1 MRDET
6 LRHDS
11 SLIPH
16 PSSLYAIALIF
27 LIARIA
33 ILVSRPPFFDELF
46 TLWMARQPVSHIVPN
61 LLHDSGPP
69 LYYFIA
75 RFQSITALRLLSL
88 VFATVQFVVVGR
100 RSKLAALLLAL
111 YPPAA
116 LFAVDARAY
125 ALCALFVTIGVL
137 AWDSNRSLLAAF
149 SLALAAHTHYY
160 GVLFFPLL
168 LIRRGRRMAS
178 AVLSFLLALLLFLPG
193 LLLALRQP
201 AEAMKWNRESLF
213 APLTNLSTAGTY
225 AYALFAGA
233 PVAVAVIALI
243 VLIAAVSRSMRFAPA
258 VLIPLALVFVF
269 HIAGRPVY
277 FPMRFEAVIA
287 GPLMLWAGHSLS
299 LWQPSWRSTLAIPL
313 MLIGLLSIVIGVV
326 DHRRRPLDP
335 YREAA
340 LVLQRNAA
348 GQPVVATGYCYLEAA
363 VALDRAVIAWPAEQA
378 LHPGWRATVSP
389 DPRALPRESFLWI
402 GERYAPELNLLR
414 GVKTVRPL
422 FWNERALVAHATN
435 LTGPVH

>member
-1 MRDET
+1 MNKDE
-6 LRHDS
+6 RS
-11 SLIPH
+11 SFF
-16 PSSLYAIALIF
+16 AIALIF
-27 LIARIA
+27 LIARVA
-33 ILVSRPPFFDELF
+33 ILLVRPPFFDELF
-46 TLWMARQPVSHIVPN
+46 TLWMARQPMSHIVPN

-88 VFATVQFVVVGR
+88 FFATLQFVLVAR
-100 RSKLAALLLAL
+100 RSRLAALLLAL

-137 AWDSNRSLLAAF
+137 AWDSDRSLLAAF
-149 SLALAAHTHYY
+149 SFALAAHTHYY

-168 LIRRGRRMAS
+168 LLRSSAQNAPATSDRRPLNPLVA
-178 AVLSFLLALLLFLPG
+178 FLLALLLFLPG
-193 LLLALRQP
+193 LLLALKQP

-233 PVAVAVIALI
+233 PVAVTVIALI
-243 VLIAAVSRSMRFAPA
+243 VLIAAVSRSMRFAPP
-258 VLIPLALVFVF
+258 VLIPLALVFLF
-269 HIAGRPVY
+269 HLAGRPVY

-287 GPLMLWAGHSLS
+287 GPLMIWAGHSLS
-299 LWQPSWRSTLAIPL
+299 IWAASWRTTFAVPL
-313 MLIGLLSIVIGVV
+313 LLIGFLSIAIGVI
-326 DHRRRPLDP
+326 DHKRRPLDP

-340 LVLQRNAA
+340 LVLQRNATSE
-348 GQPVVATGYCYLEAA
+348 PVVATGYCYLEAA
-363 VALDRAVIAWPAEQA
+363 TVLDRPVIAWPAEQA
-378 LHPGWRATVSP
+378 VHPGWRATAAP
-389 DPRALPRESFLWI
+389 DSRALPRTPFFWI
-402 GERYAPELNLLR
+402 GERYGPELSALR

-435 LTGPVH
+435 LTAPVH